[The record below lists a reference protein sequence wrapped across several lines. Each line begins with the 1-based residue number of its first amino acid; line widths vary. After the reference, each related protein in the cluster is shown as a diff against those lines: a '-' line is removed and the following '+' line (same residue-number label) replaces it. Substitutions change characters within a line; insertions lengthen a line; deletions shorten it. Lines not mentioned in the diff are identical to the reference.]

1 MKTGLS
7 NVGGEVGKGWGG
19 VAGRQAGGGDEGGGG
34 WECGDLPRI
43 PIDGRNKTFSRGVI
57 TRV

>member
-7 NVGGEVGKGWGG
+7 NVGGEARGEEG
-19 VAGRQAGGGDEGGGG
+19 GRQAGKSGGRGGGGG

-43 PIDGRNKTFSRGVI
+43 PIDGGNKTFSRGVI

>member
-1 MKTGLS
+1 M
-7 NVGGEVGKGWGG
+7 GGEAEGG
-19 VAGRQAGGGDEGGGG
+19 RRVAGRHKGGGGGGGGG

-43 PIDGRNKTFSRGVI
+43 PIDGGNKTFSRGVI

>member
-7 NVGGEVGKGWGG
+7 NVGGGG
-19 VAGRQAGGGDEGGGG
+19 GGRQAGRQARGGEDEEEEEEGGSAVTCL
-34 WECGDLPRI
+34 EYQSTEETKP
-43 PIDGRNKTFSRGVI
+43 FSRGVI

>member
-7 NVGGEVGKGWGG
+7 NVGGEAG
-19 VAGRQAGGGDEGGGG
+19 VAGRHEGVGG
-34 WECGDLPRI
+34 WECADLPRI
-43 PIDGRNKTFSRGVI
+43 PIGGRNKTFSRGVI